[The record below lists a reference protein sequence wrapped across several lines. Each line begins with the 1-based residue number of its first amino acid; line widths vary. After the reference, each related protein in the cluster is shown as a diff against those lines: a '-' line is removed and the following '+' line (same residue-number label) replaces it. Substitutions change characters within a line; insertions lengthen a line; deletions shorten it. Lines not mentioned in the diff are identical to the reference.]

1 MNLPHNLNRLASAV
15 HNEFTSL
22 SDDDRENIVTEFF
35 VNLSEGQWEEEMADA
50 LEKLGYTV
58 TKE

>member
-1 MNLPHNLNRLASAV
+1 MSHNLRRLASAV
-15 HNEFTSL
+15 HNEFCNL
-22 SDDDRENIVTEFF
+22 SDDDRENIVTEWFR
-35 VNLSEGQWEEEMADA
+35 NLAEGQWEEEMADA